1 MSPIEVPPGADGAES
16 RGKKMAAARTRDEL
30 EELREELRTIAAKSD
45 EARQDRADRREAAIT
60 RYRAIGDSVQR
71 HARQAKPLLLLAAL
85 GLGVFIGRLLTKKRG
100 A

>member
-1 MSPIEVPPGADGAES
+1 MT
-16 RGKKMAAARTRDEL
+16 AARTRDEL
-30 EELREELRTIAAKSD
+30 EQLREELRVIAEKGD
-45 EARQDRADRREAAIT
+45 EARRERADRREAAIA

-85 GLGVFIGRLLTKKRG
+85 GLGVLIGRWLTEKRG